1 MLAKVCLPMI
11 NRKKASS
18 SDVPRAPPLGA
29 MQFSVATA
37 HPSSS
42 LRNAHDGVEVLED
55 QSVSLDMSPHRPCLF
70 SSGSLVKRPTG
81 RKQCGMEVEIP
92 EN

>member
-1 MLAKVCLPMI
+1 MI

-18 SDVPRAPPLGA
+18 SDVQRVPPLGA
-29 MQFSVATA
+29 MQFSVATV

-42 LRNAHDGVEVLED
+42 RNAHDGVEVLED

-70 SSGSLVKRPTG
+70 SCGSSFSPRADGEEAVRNG
-81 RKQCGMEVEIP
+81 S
-92 EN
+92 